1 MTWERN
7 NYFSAVHFQLPERSV
22 FSFKEVSTEIY
33 TVLLKVRKEMPSNN
47 HKYEAAEVEAAFQK
61 MSTYNPTEKCIK
73 VSDFEEMLVKTLN
86 YASTP
91 EQVATYKAMWAGPFG
106 GVIPLEV
113 FAPIMGAVS
122 DDVELMRIFITAI
135 DKDKNG
141 FIDAD
146 EFKTVVLVLLIHNP
160 NFPKVDY
167 DKFVVEADT
176 DHDGRISIDEAV
188 VWFAKQ
194 AGRML

>member
-1 MTWERN
+1 
-7 NYFSAVHFQLPERSV
+7 
-22 FSFKEVSTEIY
+22 
-33 TVLLKVRKEMPSNN
+33 
-47 HKYEAAEVEAAFQK
+47 
-61 MSTYNPTEKCIK
+61 
-73 VSDFEEMLVKTLN
+73 
-86 YASTP
+86 
-91 EQVATYKAMWAGPFG
+91 
-106 GVIPLEV
+106 
-113 FAPIMGAVS
+113 MGAVS